1 MYIHADSTSSSF
13 IHCSN
18 LGNKSLRLVSITY
31 NQMELSQQQKK
42 LLELN
47 HLRSFCRKS
56 LANFEKFIQFLFY
69 YKAQPECQN
78 IKNDDSQ
85 KIHTTN
91 RQTLQMIIESFP
103 DGLQIRRLIA

>member
-1 MYIHADSTSSSF
+1 
-13 IHCSN
+13 
-18 LGNKSLRLVSITY
+18 
-31 NQMELSQQQKK
+31 MELSQQQKK

-56 LANFEKFIQFLFY
+56 LANFEIFFMKL
-69 YKAQPECQN
+69 KLKPECQN
-78 IKNDDSQ
+78 IKKMTITRNS
-85 KIHTTN
+85 HTTN